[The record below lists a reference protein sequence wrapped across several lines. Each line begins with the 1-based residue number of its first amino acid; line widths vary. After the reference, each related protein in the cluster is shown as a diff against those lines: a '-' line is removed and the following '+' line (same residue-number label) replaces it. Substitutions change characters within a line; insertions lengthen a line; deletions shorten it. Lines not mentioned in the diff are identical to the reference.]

1 MAIDPHHPTPA
12 YLSFWRERHLCTLTT
27 PRPDGTPHVV
37 PVCVTYDPEAGVA
50 RVLASR
56 SSRKVR
62 NVLAAMAAGAAGD
75 GAAATGASGSAAG
88 ARVAVCQVDGA
99 RWATLEGIARVRTE
113 AAEVAEGERRYEER
127 YGKPPR
133 VNPNRAVI
141 EISLTRAM
149 GSRGLRPGE
158 A

>member
-56 SSRKVR
+56 SSTKVR
-62 NVLAAMAAGAAGD
+62 NVLAATEAGD
-75 GAAATGASGSAAG
+75 GAAG
-88 ARVAVCQVDGA
+88 ARVAVCQVDGP

-141 EISLTRAM
+141 EIALTRAM
-149 GSRGLRPGE
+149 GSRGLKPGE

>member
-56 SSRKVR
+56 SSTKVK
-62 NVLAAMAAGAAGD
+62 NVLAATAGD
-75 GAAATGASGSAAG
+75 GTG
-88 ARVAVCQVDGA
+88 ARVAVCQVDGR

-113 AAEVAEGERRYEER
+113 AAEIAEGERRYEER

-149 GSRGLRPGE
+149 GTRSLGE
-158 A
+158 E